1 VTASR
6 HRGLGSGAACSK
18 EAVIKLYYGN
28 RQRAAGIR
36 DRRST
41 RSEESERAGAKS
53 GKSLM
58 RDLRVKQKR
67 AELLF
72 LVQAEAVLA
81 RSENLLG
88 ACMFGGGARLGLEQF
103 TNAFHAVSQCVVGR
117 AYRQETLPCIRGRS
131 GCRNPA
137 LFFLDPAF
145 NLIPSTL
152 AAPLGCRLVRI
163 QKSIR
168 IPLKIAKS
176 SMCFS

>member
-28 RQRAAGIR
+28 RQRAAGIPN
-36 DRRST
+36 RRST

-53 GKSLM
+53 LKSRT
-58 RDLRVKQKR
+58 RDLRVKQKL
-67 AELLF
+67 AELFF

-88 ACMFGGGARLGLEQF
+88 ACMFGGGARLGLERF
-103 TNAFHAVSQCVVGR
+103 TNAFHALSQYVIR
-117 AYRQETLPCIRGRS
+117 RTYRQKTLPCIRGSR

-137 LFFLDPAF
+137 LFFLNAAF
-145 NLIPSTL
+145 NFIPGTL
-152 AAPLGCRLVRI
+152 APPLGYSLVRRL
-163 QKSIR
+163 QKPIR
-168 IPLKIAKS
+168 IPL
-176 SMCFS
+176 